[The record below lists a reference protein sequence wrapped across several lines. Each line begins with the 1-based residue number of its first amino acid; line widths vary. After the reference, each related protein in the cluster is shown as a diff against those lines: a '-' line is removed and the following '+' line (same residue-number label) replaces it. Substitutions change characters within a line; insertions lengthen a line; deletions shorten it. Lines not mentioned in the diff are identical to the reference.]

1 MKLGLNEDKTHL
13 TIKSENN
20 WGRNYF
26 RFFVISIF
34 ITSAVELVIHTLNSF
49 DTYNYFEVLFLIVL
63 GLLIYLL
70 EFKMSYKKDISID
83 EIDAVFV
90 NKFLGDT
97 RYFLKLKN
105 GKYRRIPTFETY
117 HEEERTFQMMD
128 ELGFKIEKANCLLF
142 ST

>member
-1 MKLGLNEDKTHL
+1 MKLGLNEHKTHL
-13 TIKSENN
+13 IFKSENT

-49 DTYNYFEVLFLIVL
+49 DTYNYFEVLFMIVL

-70 EFKMSYKKDISID
+70 EFKMSYKKDISLH

-90 NKFLGDT
+90 NKFLGDKL
-97 RYFLKLKN
+97 YFVKLKN
-105 GKYRRIPTFETY
+105 GKYRRIPTFENY
-117 HEEERTFQMMD
+117 QEEERSFQMMD